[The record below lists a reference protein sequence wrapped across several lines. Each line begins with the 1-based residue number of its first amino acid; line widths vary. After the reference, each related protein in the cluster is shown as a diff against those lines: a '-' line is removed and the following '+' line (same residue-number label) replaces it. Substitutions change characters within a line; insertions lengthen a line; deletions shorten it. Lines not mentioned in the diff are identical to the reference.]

1 MLRQIH
7 TDLYT
12 GKPGKT
18 GHMEDGI
25 EQNLTQLADPFK
37 RLLGQFRV

>member
-1 MLRQIH
+1 MLREIH

-18 GHMEDGI
+18 GGI
-25 EQNLTQLADPFK
+25 EQNLTQFADLFK